1 MSHAPVRSITLY
13 CSSSNSL
20 HNDYNEAARAFGRA
34 IGQRGWTLVYGA
46 GQVGLM
52 GHAARSCRESGGRVV
67 GVITERLRDAELMDH
82 DNHENHV
89 FPTMRQRKAM
99 LESRGEA
106 MVILPG
112 GPGTLEEFFEVF
124 VGRLLGE
131 HDKPIVMLNM
141 ANPLHG
147 GGFFDPLLAMF
158 DHLMRGGFCK
168 PGTREIFDVC
178 ASVDEVIRK
187 LDDLWN
193 APVIARPDPLASL
206 SASARK

>member
-1 MSHAPVRSITLY
+1 MHQRRAVTLY

-20 HNDYNEAARAFGRA
+20 HNDYNEAAKSFGHAVGR
-34 IGQRGWTLVYGA
+34 RGWTLVYGA

-52 GHAARSCRESGGRVV
+52 GHAARSCRSAGGRVV

-99 LESRGEA
+99 LESRGDA
-106 MVILPG
+106 LVVLPG

-141 ANPLHG
+141 PDPLHG

-158 DHLMRGGFCK
+158 DHLTRGGFCK

-178 ASVDEVIRK
+178 ATVDEVIHTLERR
-187 LDDLWN
+187 WSG
-193 APVIARPDPLASL
+193 PVNVRPDPLAAL
-206 SASARK
+206 RATMKA